1 MAQLKITEVEC
12 RLLIEAYDG
21 NAKTSLYHAMD
32 EIAKVVGRIN
42 NVHTAFA
49 FYDPA
54 TGKRIRRYGPFG
66 DATPALIRTSDEVL
80 GEEVEDIPA

>member
-21 NAKTSLYHAMD
+21 NSKTSLFHAMD

-49 FYDPA
+49 FFDPT

-66 DATPALIRTSDEVL
+66 DASPAMVRISDEVL
-80 GEEVEDIPA
+80 SDEEAIPA